1 MAAALNPSLSSLVP
15 HDSHHAHDSVPVHA
29 PGLLRAPRVPATAWV
44 HAAATVIGDVTLG
57 EHVSVW
63 PGAVLRGD
71 RDAIVIGAETNV
83 QDGAVLHC
91 DPGLPC
97 RIGARVTIGHRAVV
111 HGCTIEDGALIGI
124 GAIVLNGAVVGA
136 GSLVAAGAV
145 VSEGM
150 VIPPDALVVGVPARV
165 LRPLSDEQR
174 SRVRG
179 GFVTYV
185 KLKELYRARG

>member
-1 MAAALNPSLSSLVP
+1 MDSDSYSS
-15 HDSHHAHDSVPVHA
+15 DSVHA
-29 PGLLRAPRVPATAWV
+29 PGLQREPRVSRTAWV
-44 HAAATVIGDVTLG
+44 HPAATIVGDVTLG
-57 EHVSVW
+57 DDVSVW

-91 DPGLPC
+91 DPGLPL

-145 VSEGM
+145 LGEGQ
-150 VIPPDALVVGVPARV
+150 VIPPDSLLVGVPARV
-165 LRPLSDEQR
+165 LKPLTEEQR
-174 SRVRG
+174 ARVRA
-179 GFVTYV
+179 GFATYV
-185 KLKELYRARG
+185 KLKELYRVRE